1 MHTQKD
7 KSLTFLTREVLGRK
21 RIPYYQERDKNPS
34 ATIQS
39 FPSQGLPLWENW
51 EKKVDRAYG
60 AGECSVCMQV
70 RGCTWDSSHSRW
82 KVQGNWW

>member
-7 KSLTFLTREVLGRK
+7 KSLTFLTQEVLGRK

-39 FPSQGLPLWENW
+39 FPSQGLPF
-51 EKKVDRAYG
+51 
-60 AGECSVCMQV
+60 
-70 RGCTWDSSHSRW
+70 
-82 KVQGNWW
+82 